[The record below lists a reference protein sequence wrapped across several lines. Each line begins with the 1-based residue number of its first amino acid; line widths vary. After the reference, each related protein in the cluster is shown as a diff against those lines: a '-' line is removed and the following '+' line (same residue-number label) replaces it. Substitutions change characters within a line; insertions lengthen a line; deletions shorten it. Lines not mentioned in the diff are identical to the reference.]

1 MIHPRKVRFFKGQRI
16 SKSNLWKEG
25 NISSVVLRICM
36 RTRQFVFE
44 NFSPLPT
51 LVNSSCFVKD
61 CFIEKYLSRMDGKQ
75 LPKGTVVT
83 ETIERKIVIGGDND
97 SCESIPLQNLSNP
110 PTYSDNPVGNTTNER
125 KNTEPKQLTEELWGD
140 VSLNCLL
147 FDLNR

>member
-1 MIHPRKVRFFKGQRI
+1 
-16 SKSNLWKEG
+16 
-25 NISSVVLRICM
+25 
-36 RTRQFVFE
+36 
-44 NFSPLPT
+44 
-51 LVNSSCFVKD
+51 
-61 CFIEKYLSRMDGKQ
+61 MDGKQ

-97 SCESIPLQNLSNP
+97 SSESIPLQNLSNP
-110 PTYSDNPVGNTTNER
+110 PPYSDNPAGNTTNER